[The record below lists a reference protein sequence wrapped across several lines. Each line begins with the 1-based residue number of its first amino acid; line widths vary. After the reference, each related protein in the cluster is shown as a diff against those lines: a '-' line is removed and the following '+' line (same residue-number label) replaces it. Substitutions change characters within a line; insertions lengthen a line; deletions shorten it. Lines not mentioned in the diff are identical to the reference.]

1 MKDYDKA
8 LDKVN
13 DVKTDKAFLKRLSK
27 WIIELSGNVNVAQR
41 LNVIALAQLKDGKN

>member
-1 MKDYDKA
+1 MKDWDKA

-13 DVKTDKAFLKRLSK
+13 DVKSHKAFLNRLSK

-41 LNVIALAQLKDGKN
+41 LDVIAVARLKDGKN